1 MPHSPVIVIHHTLAM
16 APEWA
21 IAYKLRLS
29 HHICI
34 SQRDVSSCVDQLF
47 LLSSSDLPL
56 EEPAPGSCCPVSLGS
71 RRKPRKQIKTKPM
84 AWSQAQ
90 LTSSLEQSHPA
101 EASLDLLN
109 PIVDLWT
116 QEFENKCFLQALLE
130 CFVVQYYCGKSQ
142 LRHISI
148 NNKASTF

>member
-1 MPHSPVIVIHHTLAM
+1 M
-16 APEWA
+16 
-21 IAYKLRLS
+21 
-29 HHICI
+29 
-34 SQRDVSSCVDQLF
+34 DQLF
-47 LLSSSDLPL
+47 LLSASDLPL
-56 EEPAPGSCCPVSLGS
+56 EEHAPGSCCPFSLGS

-84 AWSQAQ
+84 VRSQAQ

-116 QEFENKCFLQALLE
+116 QEFENKCFLQAMLE
-130 CFVVQYYCGKSQ
+130 CFAIQYYWGKSQ

-148 NNKASTF
+148 DNKTSTFLILNTTGNVD